1 CTGCA
6 TPRACQYDGCR
17 KEPRAEVTGD
27 TVLVPKRVVE
37 LLRIINRDGII
48 KRASELQEV
57 YRLVDAA
64 RAQGG
69 ES

>member
-1 CTGCA
+1 M
-6 TPRACQYDGCR
+6 
-17 KEPRAEVTGD
+17 
-27 TVLVPKRVVE
+27 LVPKRVVE